1 MKRESFIFYK
11 SFYESIKEL
20 APEEQAQIY
29 NAIFEYQFENN
40 VVELKGVCKSIFTL
54 IIPQLDANNKRYI
67 NGCKG
72 GAPKGNKNATKKQP
86 KNNQKTTKKQPK
98 NNQKTT
104 KKQPNDNEN
113 VNDNENNNNII
124 IRDSFEKNESKTQNN
139 NGIIKEIVNYLNT
152 CGEYEKFEKVIKFR
166 YKYTSNYIRKIITA
180 RINEG
185 YNIEDFKDVIFNCYK
200 KFVVNEFIGL
210 NNKSSIQYYNPEVM
224 FTSEKMVKY
233 LNEYDSIR

>member
-1 MKRESFIFYK
+1 MERECFLIYK
-11 SFYESIKEL
+11 SFYEPIKL
-20 APEEQAQIY
+20 FNNEQLGRLFR
-29 NAIFEYQFENN
+29 AIFEYQI
-40 VVELKGVCKSIFTL
+40 S
-54 IIPQLDANNKRYI
+54 Q
-67 NGCKG
+67 
-72 GAPKGNKNATKKQP
+72 
-86 KNNQKTTKKQPK
+86 
-98 NNQKTT
+98 
-104 KKQPNDNEN
+104 NEN
-113 VNDNENNNNII
+113 VDNDIRIAFEFFKNQFRLDNLKYEKICERNKKNGLKGGRPKKNKENPKNPMGIIKPKKADNDNDNDNDNENNNNII

-139 NGIIKEIVNYLNT
+139 NEIIKEIVNYLNT

>member
-1 MKRESFIFYK
+1 MVVKVEPRKE
-11 SFYESIKEL
+11 IK
-20 APEEQAQIY
+20 
-29 NAIFEYQFENN
+29 
-40 VVELKGVCKSIFTL
+40 T
-54 IIPQLDANNKRYI
+54 
-67 NGCKG
+67 
-72 GAPKGNKNATKKQP
+72 
-86 KNNQKTTKKQPK
+86 QPK

-104 KKQPNDNEN
+104 KKQPNDNVNE
-113 VNDNENNNNII
+113 NDNENNNNI

-139 NGIIKEIVNYLNT
+139 SEIIREVVNYLNT

>member
-29 NAIFEYQFENN
+29 NAIFEYQFENK

-86 KNNQKTTKKQPK
+86 KNNQKTTKKQP
-98 NNQKTT
+98 
-104 KKQPNDNEN
+104 NDNDN
-113 VNDNENNNNII
+113 VNENDNENNNNI

-139 NGIIKEIVNYLNT
+139 SEIIREVVNYLNT

>member
-1 MKRESFIFYK
+1 MERECFLIYK
-11 SFYESIKEL
+11 SFYEPIKFFSD
-20 APEEQAQIY
+20 EQLGRLFRT
-29 NAIFEYQFENN
+29 IFEYQIYQNENVDNDIRIAFEFFKNQFRLDN
-40 VVELKGVCKSIFTL
+40 LKYEKICERNKKNGLKGGRPKK
-54 IIPQLDANNKRYI
+54 NKE
-67 NGCKG
+67 N
-72 GAPKGNKNATKKQP
+72 P
-86 KNNQKTTKKQPK
+86 KNPMGIIKPKKAD
-98 NNQKTT
+98 NDNDND
-104 KKQPNDNEN
+104 NDNEN
-113 VNDNENNNNII
+113 NNNNII

-139 NGIIKEIVNYLNT
+139 SEIIREVVNYLNT

>member
-29 NAIFEYQFENN
+29 NAIFEYQFENK

-86 KNNQKTTKKQPK
+86 KNNQKTTKKQP
-98 NNQKTT
+98 
-104 KKQPNDNEN
+104 NDNDNDN
-113 VNDNENNNNII
+113 VNENDNENNNNI

-139 NGIIKEIVNYLNT
+139 SEIIREVVNYLNA